1 MAVEY
6 EKFDNHGFLPKETVI
21 ILQLYRYQLLTS
33 CLQFIQIIQND
44 EIFDICKKFEKLEA
58 TKANGRFSAQEIN
71 IHLNHRCK
79 KPGQYVY
86 VSLIF
91 TYVLITISLFHF
103 I

>member
-21 ILQLYRYQLLTS
+21 IFQLYRYQLLTS
-33 CLQFIQIIQND
+33 CLQFTQIIQND
-44 EIFDICKKFEKLEA
+44 EIFDMCKKFEKLEA

-79 KPGQYVY
+79 KPGQYICIFNCY
-86 VSLIF
+86 V
-91 TYVLITISLFHF
+91 
-103 I
+103 